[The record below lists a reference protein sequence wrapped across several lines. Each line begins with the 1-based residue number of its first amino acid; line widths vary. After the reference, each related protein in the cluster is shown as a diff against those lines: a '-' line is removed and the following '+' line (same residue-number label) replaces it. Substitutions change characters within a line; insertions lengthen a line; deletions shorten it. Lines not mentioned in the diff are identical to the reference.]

1 MRSNP
6 GETAMNKC
14 NTLIVA
20 GALLAVPM
28 SSAAAGPCTTEIDN
42 VTKLMAAR
50 DAGAGPTTGAGG
62 AAGQQPADHP
72 AQHPPTEI
80 IGRETQG
87 KAASPQDVQSQTRGG
102 PTAAEQAQGARRPA
116 AEAIASAQTAVE
128 EARNHDRAG
137 KEAECMDAI
146 GRAKRS
152 LG

>member
-1 MRSNP
+1 
-6 GETAMNKC
+6 
-14 NTLIVA
+14 
-20 GALLAVPM
+20 M
-28 SSAAAGPCTTEIDN
+28 STAAAGPCTTEIEN

-62 AAGQQPADHP
+62 AAGQQPADRP

-80 IGRETQG
+80 IGRQTQG

-102 PTAAEQAQGARRPA
+102 PTAAEQAQGAQRPA
-116 AEAIASAQTAVE
+116 AEAIASAQAALV

-146 GRAKRS
+146 ARAKRS

>member
-1 MRSNP
+1 
-6 GETAMNKC
+6 MNRF
-14 NTLIVA
+14 NSLVVA
-20 GALLAVPM
+20 GALMAVSI
-28 SSAAAGPCTTEIDN
+28 SSAAAGPCTTEIEN

-62 AAGQQPADHP
+62 AAGQQPADRR

-80 IGRETQG
+80 IGRQTQG
-87 KAASPQDVQSQTRGG
+87 GATSPEDAQSQTRGG

-116 AEAIASAQTAVE
+116 AEAIASAQTALE

-146 GRAKRS
+146 ARAKRS